1 MRLGTSKW
9 VYLVGVLIFIGGVA
23 YAWHTLLT
31 SALSAHCAPL
41 SNTLE
46 SAAPLATFQPM
57 NVTLALLASDG
68 TVSVNWKEAERLA
81 AEGKVP
87 GDWSHNLAA
96 VLLAVRDEKA
106 KDYVFPVSK

>member
-41 SNTLE
+41 AEFT
-46 SAAPLATFQPM
+46 PL
-57 NVTLALLASDG
+57 VLLASDG
-68 TVSVNWKEAERLA
+68 AVSVDWKAAERLA

-96 VLLAVRDEKA
+96 ILVAVRDGKT
-106 KDYVFPVSK
+106 KDVVLPVSR

>member
-41 SNTLE
+41 AKADSRLE
-46 SAAPLATFQPM
+46 DLATT
-57 NVTLALLASDG
+57 TLVLLASDG
-68 TVSVNWKEAERLA
+68 AVSVNWKEAERLA
-81 AEGKVP
+81 AEGKAP
-87 GDWSHNLAA
+87 SDWSHNLAA
-96 VLLAVRDEKA
+96 VLLAVRDGKA
-106 KDYVFPVSK
+106 TDLSSR